1 MEWFKTKVFSWSSG
15 GQKSEIKAA
24 AGPWSPCKWQLL
36 SHVQFSVILSTVA
49 HQAPLSMAF
58 FRQEYWSGL
67 PFPSLEDLP
76 DPGIEPSLLH
86 YRQCLYHLSRDAS
99 GEGPFPA
106 FPGFWWLPACVG
118 SWQHRSHLCV
128 HFQAVLS
135 LVSVFMLSYLI
146 FFQWDLFIY
155 FCLRGF
161 SVAVHGL
168 FLAVVL
174 GLLSSCGVQ
183 ASHQCGFSCAAE
195 ALEHWLSSC
204 GIWA

>member
-86 YRQCLYHLSRDAS
+86 YRQCLYHLSREAS
-99 GEGPFPA
+99 GEGPFLA

-118 SWQHRSHLCV
+118 SWQHRSHLCI

-146 FFQWDLFIY
+146 FFSMGFI
-155 FCLRGF
+155 
-161 SVAVHGL
+161 HL
-168 FLAVVL
+168 FLPAWVL
-174 GLLSSCGVQ
+174 CCCAWAFSSCGAGATLQ
-183 ASHQCGFSCAAE
+183 LRRAGFSPVWLLLCSWGSRALAE
-195 ALEHWLSSC
+195 
-204 GIWA
+204 